1 MSEAKIR
8 GMCDGHWCSP
18 GFCICPIPDQEA
30 SNGAP
35 ELSPLELA
43 AIEDTLKIAKLE
55 AQLAV
60 ALPMIEEQNAMLAI
74 AADVVVTARA
84 FVEVV
89 TAQTVKTGEAVFK
102 TVHGLE
108 DSDPIVQT
116 LNYRFSDL
124 AAALN
129 SAGRPVPP
137 KLAQGTVH

>member
-1 MSEAKIR
+1 MSAPE
-8 GMCDGHWCSP
+8 
-18 GFCICPIPDQEA
+18 IPLEQVEGDELVYEPTTA
-30 SNGAP
+30 LPEFSFDA
-35 ELSPLELA
+35 ELSPLEQA
-43 AIEDTLKIAKLE
+43 AVEDTLKIAKLE

-74 AADVVVTARA
+74 AADIVVTARA
-84 FVEVV
+84 FVEVI
-89 TAQTVKTGEAVFK
+89 TAQSVKTGEAVFK